1 MSRPPKG
8 TDAGGKI
15 RVLVAEDDD
24 PVRELLVD
32 FLAREGYQVTGV
44 SDGLQAVAEL
54 EANSFDLV
62 ISDLF
67 MPGLGGIDV
76 LREARKIDP
85 EYAVIVITG
94 VPLEADGSR
103 RDDTR
108 RFRFPGQAFRSG
120 RGPSQGGFGVAGAP
134 PRAQARDSSKLE
146 FTGHFRPTPDSIP
159 ATLHLTGPARSS
171 WLGRVSCPARRRTGP
186 YPRPLSP

>member
-1 MSRPPKG
+1 MSRPPNG
-8 TDAGGKI
+8 TDAGGNI

-54 EANSFDLV
+54 EAHSFDLV
-62 ISDLF
+62 ITDLF

-94 VPLEADGSR
+94 YPSR
-103 RDDTR
+103 QTEVDVMTLGASGFLAKPFDLDAVR
-108 RFRFPGQAFRSG
+108 RKAALALRAPR
-120 RGPSQGGFGVAGAP
+120 RERRPETPPS
-134 PRAQARDSSKLE
+134 
-146 FTGHFRPTPDSIP
+146 
-159 ATLHLTGPARSS
+159 
-171 WLGRVSCPARRRTGP
+171 
-186 YPRPLSP
+186 